1 MAGHDDG
8 SASADEVKVNI
19 EASRYDQ
26 STYWGRA
33 THFFITTNPLN
44 LFASASALETS
55 KEIVT
60 KYRNVSSCMYAL
72 ELFYLGQLFKSFV
85 N

>member
-1 MAGHDDG
+1 MASVTDG
-8 SASADEVKVNI
+8 SASADGVKVNI

-44 LFASASALETS
+44 LFSTPAALDYS
-55 KEIVT
+55 KEVVT
-60 KYRNVSSCMYAL
+60 KYRNVRNDNNRVIKPRN
-72 ELFYLGQLFKSFV
+72 LF
-85 N
+85 